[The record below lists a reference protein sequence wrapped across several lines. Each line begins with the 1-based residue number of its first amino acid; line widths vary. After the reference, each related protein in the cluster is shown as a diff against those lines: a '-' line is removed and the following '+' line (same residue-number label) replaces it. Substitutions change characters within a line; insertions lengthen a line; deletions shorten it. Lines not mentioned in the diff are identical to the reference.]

1 MCEMT
6 WDGSMVALVC
16 HTGYNMVSGV
26 VGPHGKA
33 AHRLQDA
40 NRTKAV
46 AKKGLIISPAPRTVP
61 HWLV

>member
-1 MCEMT
+1 MWGPRKATVCEMT

-33 AHRLQDA
+33 GHRLQDA
-40 NRTKAV
+40 NR
-46 AKKGLIISPAPRTVP
+46 KKL
-61 HWLV
+61 WLRRG